1 MRQRHMLRGIRRML
15 ASWAAAGA
23 AAVGARRIVA
33 ERVAAM
39 HRRRA
44 FMHTLHAWSDA
55 KVGLFTS

>member
-1 MRQRHMLRGIRRML
+1 ML